1 VVAATEMSLT
11 ANQEAVAMDA
21 RRAAL
26 GPDPWNTGGTP
37 GAAAAA
43 AAAHH
48 RARLDPHDPTLTVR
62 IQPMEVRTFLVTLA
76 Y

>member
-1 VVAATEMSLT
+1 VPAPA
-11 ANQEAVAMDA
+11 
-21 RRAAL
+21 
-26 GPDPWNTGGTP
+26 
-37 GAAAAA
+37 AAAAA

-62 IQPMEVRTFLVTLA
+62 IQPMEVRTFLVTLD